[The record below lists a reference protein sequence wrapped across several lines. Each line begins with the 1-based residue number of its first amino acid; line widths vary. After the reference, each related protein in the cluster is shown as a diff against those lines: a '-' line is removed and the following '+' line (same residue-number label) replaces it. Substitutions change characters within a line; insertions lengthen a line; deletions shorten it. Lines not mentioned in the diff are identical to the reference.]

1 MPDQKLNCYVSKATD
16 ILNEPWSMLI
26 LREFMIFGGTRR
38 FEQLFHAL
46 GISRNVLTKRLARF
60 TELDLI
66 KKSPVAENGKRM
78 EYKLKRKAWE
88 LSPVML
94 ALHVWAEKWAEEEYE
109 GEIEFVD
116 IYDEEP
122 LAPAHVTS
130 HSGKQLEPGEVKV
143 IPKTQ
148 NARRYFEKFRT
159 MPSQSSSK
167 VEAA

>member
-1 MPDQKLNCYVSKATD
+1 MPEQKLQCYVSKATD

-46 GISRNVLTKRLARF
+46 GISRNVLTKRLAHF
-60 TELDLI
+60 VELELI
-66 KKSPVAENGKRM
+66 KKTPVAENGKRM

-94 ALHVWAEKWAEEEYE
+94 ALHVWAEKWSEDDFK

-116 IYDEEP
+116 IYDEIP

-130 HSGKQLEPGEVKV
+130 QNGKKLDPDEVKV
-143 IPKTQ
+143 IPKTL
-148 NARRYFEKFRT
+148 NAKKYFETYRT
-159 MPSQSSSK
+159 MPSQSNIK
-167 VEAA
+167 NEAA